1 MALLHPLMTSSTGAI
16 VGSVISLFPYCLL
29 LLAASDGWE
38 LGRGQLAGS
47 AVMAVIFGVFLGLV
61 ITRSREEEEKGGGP
75 GEGESRAKR
84 RSEVVGWLERNI
96 CACCGYPTLDASS
109 TVRRACRL
117 CDWEAGAD
125 EASYSLED
133 ARRNFRRHWTM
144 YDVEHPESW
153 VAPPTAEEIALK
165 RELIELYE
173 ALRAEP
179 DEWTSLTDRLRKAE
193 RELDRLVLRRAG
205 A

>member
-1 MALLHPLMTSSTGAI
+1 MSLDLRDRIRDVPDFPTAGVVFKDLMPLIADPEYFAESI
-16 VGSVISLFPYCLL
+16 
-29 LLAASDGWE
+29 
-38 LGRGQLAGS
+38 RQLAEWARPRSPDLVLG
-47 AVMAVIFGVFLGLV
+47 AEARGFIFGGALAFALGAGFVAARKPGKLP
-61 ITRSREEEEKGGGP
+61 RET
-75 GEGESRAKR
+75 
-84 RSEVVGWLERNI
+84 I
-96 CACCGYPTLDASS
+96 
-109 TVRRACRL
+109 
-117 CDWEAGAD
+117 

>member
-1 MALLHPLMTSSTGAI
+1 MAGAQHLCVLWLPDPGRVVDSETSMP
-16 VGSVISLFPYCLL
+16 VVR
-29 LLAASDGWE
+29 
-38 LGRGQLAGS
+38 LGGR
-47 AVMAVIFGVFLGLV
+47 
-61 ITRSREEEEKGGGP
+61 
-75 GEGESRAKR
+75 
-84 RSEVVGWLERNI
+84 
-96 CACCGYPTLDASS
+96 
-109 TVRRACRL
+109 
-117 CDWEAGAD
+117 AD